1 MTLPKPK
8 KDVFKTNKVS
18 LDIELYQLLN
28 SQSKMPS
35 TTIHSA
41 LKQKINFSGAKY
53 KYIHLSHGSGLDG
66 FSSKKSLSINE
77 SDKR

>member
-1 MTLPKPK
+1 LTLPKPK

-41 LKQKINFSGAKY
+41 LKQKINFSGAK
-53 KYIHLSHGSGLDG
+53 
-66 FSSKKSLSINE
+66 
-77 SDKR
+77 